1 MDIQEITNEI
11 KHKLNHVVSTKV
23 PAYTKSLENE
33 TEEDKESK
41 VSLYVTDLTF
51 QVSDRIIKERIS
63 RINPKPLTF
72 TFHINRGKYFEQ
84 TINDLM
90 KQINQE
96 VYFDQEEVNLQKA
109 KFDGAELFEITFQ
122 GYFLRDYGYIG
133 SKHITQTEEIVNNW
147 FPAILSCMRIKDV
160 PADEAE
166 DMLNFLKQFVLF
178 GFQKAINMQ
187 HVFVDM
193 VKMDESLYAVEY
205 VSVGDKKLTTEEFKQ
220 FREENILNKK
230 KK

>member
-11 KHKLNHVVSTKV
+11 KHKLNHIVTTKV
-23 PAYTKSLENE
+23 PAYAKTLENE

-51 QVSDRIIKERIS
+51 QVSDKIIKERIS
-63 RINPKPLTF
+63 RINPKPVKF
-72 TFHINRGKYFEQ
+72 TFNINPSKYFEQ

-90 KQINQE
+90 SQINQE
-96 VYFDQEEVNLQKA
+96 VYFDQDEMANQKA
-109 KFDGAELFEITFQ
+109 KFEGKDPFQITFQ

-133 SKHITQTEEIVNNW
+133 SKNIVQTEEIVSKW

-160 PADEAE
+160 PKDESE
-166 DMLNFLKQFVLF
+166 EMLNFLKQFVLF
-178 GFQKAINMQ
+178 GFEKAINMQ

-193 VKMDESLYAVEY
+193 NKMDESLYAVES
-205 VSVGDKKLTTEEFKQ
+205 VTVGDKSIGTDEFKQ
-220 FREENILNKK
+220 FREENILNRKK
-230 KK
+230 K